1 MTEQRKAE
9 TRDDSRQVIRTA
21 LKRLDSAVERNP
33 QFGVSTDRSIVTM
46 DAGLRC
52 SIEEGSWRLEA
63 DLSESIGGTGS
74 APTPG
79 VYGRAALG
87 SCLAMGYQLAA
98 ARLNVELTSVRV
110 EIEADSELA
119 GMLSRSSAAQPGY
132 RAVRYHVVIESSAE
146 AAAVQAVIDQADQL
160 SPYRDVFASATPL
173 QRTISINRPD
183 D

>member
-1 MTEQRKAE
+1 MTEQREDA
-9 TRDDSRQVIRTA
+9 QLIIRAA
-21 LKRLDSAVERNP
+21 LERLDSVVARNP
-33 QFGVSTDRSIVTM
+33 EFGASTDRSIVTVST
-46 DAGLRC
+46 GLRC
-52 SIEEGSWRLEA
+52 SIEEGPWRLEA
-63 DLSESIGGTGS
+63 DLSESIGGSGL

-110 EIEADSELA
+110 EIEADSEVA
-119 GMLSRSSAAQPGY
+119 GMLSSSSAARPGY
-132 RAVRYHVVIESSAE
+132 RAVRYHVAIESSA
-146 AAAVQAVIDQADQL
+146 AAADVQAVIDQADRL